1 MKRILVIAPHAD
13 DEILGVGG
21 VMARNIAEGNEVY
34 VCVVTR
40 GEEPLFTKEL
50 VDKLRAETLAAHKF
64 LGITKTY
71 FLEYP
76 AVMLEG
82 VPRYK
87 LNQSIMDVVSEVE
100 PDEVYIPHSG
110 DMQKDH
116 QLVNEAVM
124 VAVRPKYTHK
134 ISAVYAYET
143 LSETEW
149 NIPNTVNAFIPTVY
163 VDIGSYIETK
173 KKALAYFA
181 TQVSDFPDPRSLEAV
196 EALAKYRGST
206 VKANAAEAFA
216 LIREIR

>member
-1 MKRILVIAPHAD
+1 MKRILVIAPHDD

-100 PDEVYIPHSG
+100 PDEVYIPHAG

-149 NIPNTVNAFIPTVY
+149 NIPNTVNAFIPNVY

>member
-100 PDEVYIPHSG
+100 PDEVYIPHAG

-149 NIPNTVNAFIPTVY
+149 NIPNTVNAFIPNVY

-196 EALAKYRGST
+196 EALAKSRGST